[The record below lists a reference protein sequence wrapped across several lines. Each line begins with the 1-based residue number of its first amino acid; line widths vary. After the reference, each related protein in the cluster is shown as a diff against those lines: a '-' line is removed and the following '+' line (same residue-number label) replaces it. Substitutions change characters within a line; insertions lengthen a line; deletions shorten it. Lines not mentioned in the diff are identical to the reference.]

1 MQEEI
6 VVLSKVSTT
15 LWVLIGILISLIL
28 PVAINVLRDASG
40 GLEARERSLGN
51 RVSSAW
57 KRYGGNRYVII
68 FLAAAF
74 VAVAL
79 VLLLELEFFKVRDAV
94 LAGFAWES
102 LINKLFKFQESPPE

>member
-1 MQEEI
+1 MQEGI
-6 VVLSKVSTT
+6 VALTKVSTT

-28 PVAINVLRDASG
+28 PVAVNTLRDVSR
-40 GLEARERSLGN
+40 GLEGKKKSLGK
-51 RVSSAW
+51 RIQAAW
-57 KRYGGNRYVII
+57 KKYGGNRYLII

-74 VAVAL
+74 VAVVL

-102 LINKLFKFQESPPE
+102 LINKIFKPRESSPN